1 MRKKLQNRPVGIF
14 DSGIGGLTV
23 LKEIRKVLPNEDL
36 IYFGDTARVP
46 YGIKSVATIQK
57 YAIQDVNFLLKK
69 DVKLIVVACN
79 TVSSNAM
86 DILRTKFKN
95 IPFVDV
101 LIPNALY
108 ASQITNNLK
117 IGVIG
122 TPATI
127 GSGSYRKVL
136 KRFNPKIKVFSKMT
150 PLLVPLA
157 EEGFLKGEIT
167 RLVLKN
173 YLGGLINKNIDTLI
187 LGCTHYPLFEKEISK
202 ICGKKI
208 SIVNSALQTAR
219 TVKNILE
226 DNDIENRK
234 ETFGNIKIYL
244 SDIPVNFSKTVYK
257 FLKLDLKNGI
267 EKVDIEKY

>member
-1 MRKKLQNRPVGIF
+1 MKKKLQNSPVGIF